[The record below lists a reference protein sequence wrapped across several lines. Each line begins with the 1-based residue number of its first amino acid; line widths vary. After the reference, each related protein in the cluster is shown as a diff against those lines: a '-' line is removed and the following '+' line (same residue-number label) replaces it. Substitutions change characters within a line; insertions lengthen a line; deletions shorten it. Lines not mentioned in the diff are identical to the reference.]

1 MPESLGF
8 LSLREYSMDFQK
20 GINEIQQRVTFAIG
34 RFRGRQ
40 AVFAAVL
47 HPGRTRG

>member
-8 LSLREYSMDFQK
+8 ILLREYPMDFQK
-20 GINEIQQRVTFAIG
+20 GINEIQERVASAID
-34 RFRGRQ
+34 RFRGQQ

-47 HPGRTRG
+47 HLGRACG

>member
-8 LSLREYSMDFQK
+8 ILLREYPMDFQK
-20 GINEIQQRVTFAIG
+20 GINEIQERATPATG
-34 RFRGRQ
+34 RFCGRQ

-47 HPGRTRG
+47 DPGRARG

>member
-20 GINEIQQRVTFAIG
+20 GINEIQ
-34 RFRGRQ
+34 
-40 AVFAAVL
+40 
-47 HPGRTRG
+47 